1 VSPPGRRGAPAP
13 PGDVGGVEETFVFSA
28 DRWHLEDE
36 REFLRRSLDDA
47 KSELEAGDL
56 GRADYD
62 ALCRRDEARLGAIEA
77 ALAVLD
83 AEEDGEAAQEA
94 RRPRRRGR
102 LLLLVGVAALVAGA
116 AILAYDLATPR
127 APGQPITGSIKVNVD
142 KEVEIQLAQAAT
154 LVNENSTTDIQ
165 EALTI
170 YARVLSEQP
179 HQPQALAETG
189 YLEWEAGVGSHD
201 AQLRA
206 EGTALVKQS
215 LAVERDDYAAH
226 LFMGTIDFE
235 GEHDA
240 AAAVVQYRTFL
251 SEKPPADLIT
261 RAAPFLRAAYG
272 AAGVPVPP
280 EVPPAS
286 S

>member
-1 VSPPGRRGAPAP
+1 VSAPEGQAP
-13 PGDVGGVEETFVFSA
+13 PVTHNDESLEETFVLSA

-47 KSELEAGDL
+47 ESELEAGDL
-56 GRADYD
+56 DRADYD
-62 ALCRRDEARLGAIEA
+62 ALRRRDEARLGAVEA

-83 AEEDGEAAQEA
+83 AEDEEEAEQQS

-102 LLLLVGVAALVAGA
+102 ALLFVGIAALVAGTTL
-116 AILAYDLATPR
+116 LAVDLATPR
-127 APGQPITGSIKVNVD
+127 APGQPITGSIKVNTQ

-154 LVNENSTTDIQ
+154 LVNENSASAIQ

-179 HQPQALAETG
+179 RQPQALAETG
-189 YLEWEAGVGSHD
+189 WFDWEAGVQSHD

-206 EGTALVKQS
+206 EGTALVKRS

-226 LFMGTIDFE
+226 LFLGTIDFE
-235 GEHDA
+235 GAHDA
-240 AAAVVQYRTFL
+240 AAAVAQYGAFL
-251 SEKPPADLIT
+251 AEKPPAALIAK
-261 RAAPFLRAAYG
+261 AAAFLRAAYG
-272 AAGVPVPP
+272 AAGLPVPP
-280 EVPPAS
+280 AVPPATG
-286 S
+286 